1 MKHLPV
7 FMAIKTLTLARLL
20 HHRSLYKHIHKQHHE
35 WQSPVSITAVY
46 CHPLEHFLSNLLSPG
61 LGVALTGTHI
71 AICWL
76 WFSLVILRT
85 INDHSGYHLPGFP
98 SPEAHDFHHSKFF
111 ECYGII
117 GIMDYLHGTDRHFR
131 SSQASKRHIVSLNLK
146 PLRQTFQDQMN

>member
-1 MKHLPV
+1 
-7 FMAIKTLTLARLL
+7 MAIKTLTLARLL

-46 CHPLEHFLSNLLSPG
+46 CHLLEHFLSNLLSPG
-61 LGVALTGTHI
+61 LGVALMGTHI
-71 AICWL
+71 VICWL

-131 SSQASKRHIVSLNLK
+131 SSQASKRHIVSLNFK